1 VGLFG
6 PRVSWGARLRAEVR
20 AETGLAVSVGIGPV
34 KLVAKLASELAKPDG
49 LLAVPPERV
58 REFLDPQPVGRI
70 WGVGP
75 VTRVRLES
83 HAIHTIGDL
92 ARRPDTELRSLLGSF
107 GPEAARLARG
117 DDAREVEPYRE
128 AKSYSEENTFAH
140 DVADAKELERAIRA
154 HAEAVARR
162 LRKDALVA
170 RGVGLKLKLARPLG
184 QGRFPL
190 VSRSC
195 TLAEPTSDGAE
206 LAAAGRRLLARAGL
220 TEPVRLVGL
229 AAERLEQAGARQL
242 ELLAE
247 SAESR
252 ERRARLNQALDEI
265 RARFGA
271 SALERAEGGVERAG
285 LSFQIKRGEDPGDE
299 DE

>member
-1 VGLFG
+1 
-6 PRVSWGARLRAEVR
+6 
-20 AETGLAVSVGIGPV
+20 
-34 KLVAKLASELAKPDG
+34 
-49 LLAVPPERV
+49 
-58 REFLDPQPVGRI
+58 
-70 WGVGP
+70 

-83 HAIHTIGDL
+83 YGIHTIGDL
-92 ARRPDTELRSLLGSF
+92 ARRPDTELRTLLGSF

-140 DVADAKELERAIRA
+140 DVADPRELERAIRA

-162 LRKDALVA
+162 LRKDGLVA